1 MSNQGSRERKKPH
14 ELADRDGMADS
25 AVSVG
30 DGAGAEESHRVSG

>member
-1 MSNQGSRERKKPH
+1 MSNKGSHEPRKRH